1 MLDLVN
7 TRKNV
12 LGKAAKRDI
21 YQSRYINNRL
31 SQKVEKR
38 NTDTPNQVI
47 FQPFK
52 LFLSAPVQSGIGIKR
67 ILNTHIQDTLP
78 IGLTLTNDDI

>member
-31 SQKVEKR
+31 SQQVEKR

-52 LFLSAPVQSGIGIKR
+52 LFLSAPVQSGIGIKH
-67 ILNTHIQDTLP
+67 THTRYSPNRTHANKRRYLKF
-78 IGLTLTNDDI
+78 